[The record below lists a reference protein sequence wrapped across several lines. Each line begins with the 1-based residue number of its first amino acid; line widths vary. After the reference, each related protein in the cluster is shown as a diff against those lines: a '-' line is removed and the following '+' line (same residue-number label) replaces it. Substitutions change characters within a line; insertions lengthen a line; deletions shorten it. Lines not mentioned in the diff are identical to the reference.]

1 MISDH
6 PGRRARA
13 TAVVL
18 RGGRVLLVKEAGV
31 PYFSLPG
38 GGMQE
43 GESAAA
49 AAAREVGEELG
60 LAALAVERLAECDHA
75 GFMND
80 HHVCLVEAGGEPGLA
95 GSDLDAFCWWDMK
108 ETIPLHP
115 HVTAILAR
123 MGRAGR
129 IQGR

>member
-1 MISDH
+1 MSCDK

-18 RGGRVLLVKEAGV
+18 RGGRVLLVREAGV

-38 GGMQE
+38 GGMCE

-49 AAAREVGEELG
+49 AAAREILEELG
-60 LAALAVERLAECDHA
+60 LTALAVERLEECDHA

-80 HHVCLVEAGGEPGLA
+80 HHVCLVEVGGEPGLT
-95 GSDLDAFCWWDMK
+95 GGELDAFCWWDMK
-108 ETIPLHP
+108 ETLALHP

-123 MGRAGR
+123 MDSTGRLRGR
-129 IQGR
+129 